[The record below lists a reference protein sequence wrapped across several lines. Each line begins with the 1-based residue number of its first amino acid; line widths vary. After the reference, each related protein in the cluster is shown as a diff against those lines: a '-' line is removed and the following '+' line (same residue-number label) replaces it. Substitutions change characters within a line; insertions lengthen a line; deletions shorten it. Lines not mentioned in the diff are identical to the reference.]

1 MKDNLTCLKCRKK
14 THPNVQWQR
23 LKERPRESSQALKLH
38 LRIGKGAAGAKTGE
52 WRCKQFFRESE
63 AIEIEQGAS
72 VV

>member
-1 MKDNLTCLKCRKK
+1 MKDNL

-23 LKERPRESSQALKLH
+23 LKERSRESFQALKPH
-38 LRIGKGAAGAKTGE
+38 SRIGKGAAGAKAGE